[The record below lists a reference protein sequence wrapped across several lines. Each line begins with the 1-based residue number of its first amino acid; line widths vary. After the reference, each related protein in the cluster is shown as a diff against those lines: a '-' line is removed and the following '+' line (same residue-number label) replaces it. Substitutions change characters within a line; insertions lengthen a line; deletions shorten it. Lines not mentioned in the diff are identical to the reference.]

1 MGRVPAGRRLNV
13 FPDDVFLVSYP
24 RSGNTWMR
32 FLIGNLVNPEEP
44 ITFANIE
51 ARIPE
56 IYLFADRVLRRLP
69 CPRILKSHEYFDHR
83 YKRVIYIVRDPRDI
97 ATSMYHYSVK
107 RGDIPD
113 GYSIE
118 KFVPRFIK
126 GQFLEDFGTWHEHV
140 SSWLATRQNNS
151 GFVLLRYEAMLANPE
166 RELAKAAGLL
176 RVNPTED
183 AIARAVRL
191 SSAAQ
196 MRELENRQAEAWKL
210 TRETRKDKPFVRTA
224 RSGSWRSELPQES
237 VQEIECAW
245 GVLMQELGYELTHP
259 SLMVESK
266 PAFVPS

>member
-13 FPDDVFLVSYP
+13 FADDVFLVSYP

-140 SSWLATRQNNS
+140 RSWLATRQNNS

-237 VQEIECAW
+237 VQEIERAW
-245 GVLMQELGYELTHP
+245 GVLMQELGYELSHP
-259 SLMVESK
+259 SLMVENK
-266 PAFVPS
+266 PAFVPL